1 MNNLFVKMVGTF
13 CSSSYMYL
21 GWVLKNLCSSGTLA
35 CKSLNLHIIPF
46 ILFASLVGC
55 SSSDSGS
62 NLLPSNSLTPSLP
75 PEFAIE
81 IEGINPDEGIY
92 YSKNSSPAFKFSNVR
107 DGASVSLHKIEECA
121 GESVSSDSIPA
132 DGQVSVGLK
141 NSITADGEYTY
152 YAKHANG
159 AEVFDCLEI
168 KYHLDT
174 LAPAEPTIGLAQGTL
189 SPSNNTTPSFVLSGV
204 EDGALVSLHTD
215 DQCAEANIESGTATG
230 DSITLTLQTALS
242 SDGIYNYYA
251 KQVDRVGN
259 ISGCSS
265 EGLDYE
271 LDTSALTPTIGLA
284 QGTVSPSNNT
294 TPSFVLSDVE
304 DGALVSLHTDD
315 QCMEANKV
323 TSGTASSD
331 SITLTLQT
339 ALSADG
345 TYTYFAKQ
353 VDGIGNISSCSSEG
367 FDYKLNT
374 NVLLPIT
381 SLAQGTVNPSSN
393 TTPGFMV
400 SNIKNG
406 ALVSLHTD
414 DQCAEASKVESGT
427 ATGDSITLTLQTAL
441 SSDGTYT
448 YYAKQVDGGSNISP
462 CSNGISYTLDTI
474 ALIPTLS
481 LVTSSLSNNPTPT
494 FNLGN
499 LETGGSVGLYSDDSC
514 STLAQDLIEITEES
528 MEITLSTSL
537 ISSGTYSYFAKQVD
551 RAGNISGCS
560 SAGVDYELDSTAP
573 SAPTIGLA
581 QGISSPSNNTT
592 PSFVVSDVEDG
603 ALVSLHTDNQC
614 AEANKI
620 RSGTATGNSIVLILQ
635 TALSIDGTY
644 TYYAK
649 QIDRAGNISGC
660 SSASV
665 DYELDSTAP
674 GAPTIG
680 LAQGINSLSSNTT
693 PSFVASD
700 VEDGALV
707 SLHTDD
713 QCAEANKVTSG
724 TATGD
729 SITLTLQT
737 ALSIDGTYTYYAK
750 QVDRAGNISGCSS
763 AGVDYELDSTA
774 PGAPTI
780 GLAQGINSLSSN
792 TTPSFVVSDVED
804 GDLVSLH
811 TDAQCTEAN
820 KVTSGTASGDSITLT
835 LQTALSSDGTYT
847 YFAKQV
853 DRAGNISGC
862 SSAGVDYELDTNAL
876 PPTIGLA
883 QGISSPSSNTTPS
896 FVASDVEDGALV
908 SLHTDDQCAEANK
921 VTSGTATGDSI
932 TLTLQTALSID
943 GTYTYYAKQVD
954 KVSNTSPCSNGIRYT
969 LDTMVVA
976 PTLSLVTS
984 SSFDNHI
991 PIFSLRNLEIGGSV
1005 GLYSDNSCSTL
1016 AQDLIEITEESM
1028 EIDLHR
1034 PLFNYGI
1041 YTYSARQTDSSGN
1054 VSDCSSAIS
1063 YEFFAPFESVW
1074 AVGQSGY
1081 GDGDRSV
1088 TLPLRESDGDG
1099 NNFDYDFIVDW
1110 GDDSDE
1116 QAVTV
1121 YSDDVTHT
1129 YADAGDYTIKIKGI
1143 LPTWYFNNG
1152 GDKNKIIEVKNLGEV
1167 GWKNLDSAFEGC
1179 RKLTEFTTGT
1189 TDTSQVTNM
1198 YAMFD
1203 YASGLESL
1211 DLSNWDTSNVIDMGY
1226 MFYTTSSLRSLNLS
1240 GWDTSNV
1247 IDMGYMFYTTSSLR
1261 SLNLSGWDTS
1271 SVIDM
1276 HNMFAYA
1283 SELTTLNLSG
1293 WDTSSVIDM
1302 HNMFSFSSNLS
1313 SLDLSHFVTSNV
1325 IYMHNMFAY
1334 ASKLTTLNLSGWDVS
1349 NVTNMSAMFNAIS
1362 SLTSLDL
1369 SHFVTSNVIYMH
1381 NMFAYASKLTTLN
1394 LSGWDTSNVID
1405 MHNMFDHASKLTTL
1419 NLSGWDT
1426 SSVIDMHNM
1435 FDYASGLESLDLS
1448 HFNTSSVI
1456 DMHNMFDYASGLESL
1471 DLSNWDTSNVT
1482 NMQSMFAYAS
1492 GLESL
1497 DLSNWD
1503 TSNVTNMLSMFSN
1516 TSSLVS
1522 LNLSDW
1528 DISALKFSY
1537 SIFYYTH
1544 ADLALTCSDG
1554 LTDFLGKDCQ

>member
-62 NLLPSNSLTPSLP
+62 NLLPFNSFTPNSP

-81 IEGINPDEGIY
+81 IEGINPEEGIY

-107 DGASVSLHKIEECA
+107 DGASVSLHEMEECA
-121 GESVSSDSIPA
+121 GELVSSDSTPV

-141 NSITADGEYTY
+141 NPITDDGEYTY

-159 AEVFDCLEI
+159 AKVFDCLEI
-168 KYHLDT
+168 QYYLDT

-323 TSGTASSD
+323 TSGTASGD

-481 LVTSSLSNNPTPT
+481 LVTSSPSNNSTPT
-494 FNLGN
+494 FSLG
-499 LETGGSVGLYSDDSC
+499 
-514 STLAQDLIEITEES
+514 
-528 MEITLSTSL
+528 
-537 ISSGTYSYFAKQVD
+537 
-551 RAGNISGCS
+551 
-560 SAGVDYELDSTAP
+560 
-573 SAPTIGLA
+573 
-581 QGISSPSNNTT
+581 
-592 PSFVVSDVEDG
+592 
-603 ALVSLHTDNQC
+603 
-614 AEANKI
+614 
-620 RSGTATGNSIVLILQ
+620 
-635 TALSIDGTY
+635 
-644 TYYAK
+644 
-649 QIDRAGNISGC
+649 
-660 SSASV
+660 
-665 DYELDSTAP
+665 
-674 GAPTIG
+674 
-680 LAQGINSLSSNTT
+680 
-693 PSFVASD
+693 
-700 VEDGALV
+700 
-707 SLHTDD
+707 
-713 QCAEANKVTSG
+713 
-724 TATGD
+724 
-729 SITLTLQT
+729 
-737 ALSIDGTYTYYAK
+737 
-750 QVDRAGNISGCSS
+750 
-763 AGVDYELDSTA
+763 
-774 PGAPTI
+774 
-780 GLAQGINSLSSN
+780 
-792 TTPSFVVSDVED
+792 
-804 GDLVSLH
+804 
-811 TDAQCTEAN
+811 
-820 KVTSGTASGDSITLT
+820 
-835 LQTALSSDGTYT
+835 
-847 YFAKQV
+847 
-853 DRAGNISGC
+853 
-862 SSAGVDYELDTNAL
+862 
-876 PPTIGLA
+876 
-883 QGISSPSSNTTPS
+883 
-896 FVASDVEDGALV
+896 
-908 SLHTDDQCAEANK
+908 
-921 VTSGTATGDSI
+921 
-932 TLTLQTALSID
+932 
-943 GTYTYYAKQVD
+943 
-954 KVSNTSPCSNGIRYT
+954 
-969 LDTMVVA
+969 
-976 PTLSLVTS
+976 
-984 SSFDNHI
+984 
-991 PIFSLRNLEIGGSV
+991 NLEIGGSV
-1005 GLYSDNSCSTL
+1005 GLYSDNSCSTS

-1028 EIDLHR
+1028 EITLSM
-1034 PLFNYGI
+1034 PLVNYS
-1041 YTYSARQTDSSGN
+1041 TYSYHTRQIDSFDN
-1054 VSDCSSAIS
+1054 ISDCSSAIS
-1063 YEFFAPFESVW
+1063 YEFITPPFESVW
-1074 AVGQSGY
+1074 AVGQSEY
-1081 GDGDRSV
+1081 GDGDQSV
-1088 TLPLRESDGDG
+1088 TLPLRENDGNG
-1099 NNFDYDFIVDW
+1099 NNFDYDFTVYW
-1110 GDDSDE
+1110 GDGSKE
-1116 QAVTV
+1116 TVTA
-1121 YSDDVTHT
+1121 YSNDITHEYT
-1129 YADAGDYTIKIKGI
+1129 NPGDYTIKIIGPK
-1143 LPTWYFNNG
+1143 LPAWYFNNG
-1152 GDKNKIIEVKNLGEV
+1152 GDKNKIIEVKNLGVV
-1167 GWKNLDSAFEGC
+1167 GWKNLAAGFYDC
-1179 RKLTEFTTGT
+1179 RKLTRFTAGT
-1189 TDTSQVTNM
+1189 TDTAQVTSMDYMFQSIAATSINLSGFSTEKVTSMDYMFQSIAATSINVSGFNTINVKSMNGMFWSTASLESLDLSDWNVSNVKDMNGMFAYASKLTTLNLSGWDTSSVAHMRSMFHYASSLTSLDLSDWNVSNVKSMYGMFANASKLTTLNLSGWDTSSVAHMKSMFANASSLTSLDLSNWNTSNVIYMHNMFAYASKLTTLNLSGWDTSNVTNM
-1198 YAMFD
+1198 QSMFD

-1211 DLSNWDTSNVIDMGY
+1211 DLSNWDTSNVTNMQS
-1226 MFYTTSSLRSLNLS
+1226 MFS
-1240 GWDTSNV
+1240 DT
-1247 IDMGYMFYTTSSLR
+1247 
-1261 SLNLSGWDTS
+1261 
-1271 SVIDM
+1271 
-1276 HNMFAYA
+1276 

-1394 LSGWDTSNVID
+1394 LSGWDTSSVIE
-1405 MHNMFDHASKLTTL
+1405 MHNMFA
-1419 NLSGWDT
+1419 
-1426 SSVIDMHNM
+1426 
-1435 FDYASGLESLDLS
+1435 YASGLESLDLS
-1448 HFNTSSVI
+1448 NWDTSSVT

-1471 DLSNWDTSNVT
+1471 DLSNWDTSSVIEMH
-1482 NMQSMFAYAS
+1482 NMFDYAS

-1522 LNLSDW
+1522 LNLSGW
-1528 DISALKFSY
+1528 DVSTVKFSY
-1537 SIFYYTH
+1537 SIFDNTH
-1544 ADLALTCSDG
+1544 ADLALTCSDSA
-1554 LTDFLGKDCQ
+1554 TDFFGKDCQ

>member
-62 NLLPSNSLTPSLP
+62 NSSPSNSLTPSLP

-92 YSKNSSPAFKFSNVR
+92 YSKNSSPAFKFSNVK
-107 DGASVSLHKIEECA
+107 DGASVSLHKTEECA
-121 GESVSSDSIPA
+121 GESVSSDLIPA

-174 LAPAEPTIGLAQGTL
+174 LAPAEPAIAFAEGTT
-189 SPSNNTTPSFVLSGV
+189 SPSSDNTNPSFLISSI
-204 EDGALVSLHTD
+204 EIGAIVSLHTD
-215 DQCAEANIESGTATG
+215 SACSAEAVALGTATD

-259 ISGCSS
+259 ISDCSS
-265 EGLDYE
+265 AGVDYE
-271 LDTSALTPTIGLA
+271 LDSTAPNAPTIGLA

-680 LAQGINSLSSNTT
+680 LAQGTVSPSNNTT
-693 PSFVASD
+693 PSFVVSG

-713 QCAEANKVTSG
+713 QCAEANIESG

-737 ALSIDGTYTYYAK
+737 ALSIDETYTYFAK
-750 QVDRAGNISGCSS
+750 QVDRAGNISDCSS
-763 AGVDYELDSTA
+763 EGLDYELDTSALT
-774 PGAPTI
+774 PTI
-780 GLAQGINSLSSN
+780 GLAQGTVSPSNN
-792 TTPSFVVSDVED
+792 TTPSFVVSDVEN
-804 GDLVSLH
+804 GALVSLH
-811 TDAQCTEAN
+811 TDVQCTEAS
-820 KVTSGTASGDSITLT
+820 KVESGTASGDSITLT
-835 LQTALSSDGTYT
+835 LQTALS
-847 YFAKQV
+847 
-853 DRAGNISGC
+853 I
-862 SSAGVDYELDTNAL
+862 
-876 PPTIGLA
+876 
-883 QGISSPSSNTTPS
+883 
-896 FVASDVEDGALV
+896 
-908 SLHTDDQCAEANK
+908 NK
-921 VTSGTATGDSI
+921 
-932 TLTLQTALSID
+932 
-943 GTYTYYAKQVD
+943 TYTYYAKQVD
-954 KVSNTSPCSNGIRYT
+954 GGSNVSPCSNDIGYT
-969 LDTMVVA
+969 LDTIA
-976 PTLSLVTS
+976 LIPTLSLVTPDPS
-984 SSFDNHI
+984 NN
-991 PIFSLRNLEIGGSV
+991 PNPVFSLGNLEIGGSV
-1005 GLYSDNSCSTL
+1005 GLYSDDSCSTL
-1016 AQDLIEITEESM
+1016 AQDSIGITAESM
-1028 EIDLHR
+1028 EITLSV
-1034 PLFNYGI
+1034 LLVNYN
-1041 YTYSARQTDSSGN
+1041 TYSYHTRQTDSFGN

-1074 AVGQSGY
+1074 RVGVEGY
-1081 GDGDRSV
+1081 GDEDQSV
-1088 TLPLRESDGDG
+1088 TLPLREYDGNE
-1099 NNFDYDFIVDW
+1099 NNFDYDFTVYW
-1110 GDDSDE
+1110 GDGSKE
-1116 QAVTV
+1116 TVTAF
-1121 YSDDVTHT
+1121 SNDITHEYT
-1129 YADAGDYTIKIKGI
+1129 NPGDYTIKIIGPK
-1143 LPTWYFNNG
+1143 LPAWYFNDK

-1167 GWKNLDSAFEGC
+1167 GWKNLDSAFMGC
-1179 RKLTEFTTGT
+1179 KKLTEFTTGT

-1198 YAMFD
+1198 YAMF
-1203 YASGLESL
+1203 YYTFSLTSL
-1211 DLSNWDTSNVIDMGY
+1211 DLSDFNTSNITNMSR
-1226 MFYTTSSLRSLNLS
+1226 MFY
-1240 GWDTSNV
+1240 
-1247 IDMGYMFYTTSSLR
+1247 
-1261 SLNLSGWDTS
+1261 
-1271 SVIDM
+1271 
-1276 HNMFAYA
+1276 YA

-1302 HNMFSFSSNLS
+1302 HNMFAYASKLTTLNLS
-1313 SLDLSHFVTSNV
+1313 GWDTSSVIDMHNMFNASGLESLDLSHFVTSSV

-1349 NVTNMSAMFNAIS
+1349 NVTDMSAMFNAIP

-1369 SHFVTSNVIYMH
+1369 SHFVTSNVTDMSEMFYYASSLTSLDLSGWDTSNVIYMH

-1394 LSGWDTSNVID
+1394 LSGWDTS
-1405 MHNMFDHASKLTTL
+1405 
-1419 NLSGWDT
+1419 
-1426 SSVIDMHNM
+1426 SVIYMHNM

-1482 NMQSMFAYAS
+1482 NMQSMFDYAS

-1522 LNLSDW
+1522 LNLSGW
-1528 DISALKFSY
+1528 DVSTVKFSY
-1537 SIFYYTH
+1537 SIFDNTH

-1554 LTDFLGKDCQ
+1554 ATAFFGKDCQ